1 MRSSAFDEV
10 ELVAFGVEPADPA
23 VVVHAVLD
31 GLALRDLVKH
41 QDGSGRAV
49 GGGGSLASKLIATIE
64 MLMKSC
70 PSSIGVLGAGAAAVD
85 GDVGAGEVGRA
96 GGRQES
102 DDLGDLLRLA
112 GPTQHGGLSE
122 GIE

>member
-41 QDGSGRAV
+41 QDGSGRPV
-49 GGGGSLASKLIATIE
+49 GGGGSLAAKLIATIE

-70 PSSIGVLGAGAAAVD
+70 PSSIGF
-85 GDVGAGEVGRA
+85 
-96 GGRQES
+96 
-102 DDLGDLLRLA
+102 
-112 GPTQHGGLSE
+112 
-122 GIE
+122 